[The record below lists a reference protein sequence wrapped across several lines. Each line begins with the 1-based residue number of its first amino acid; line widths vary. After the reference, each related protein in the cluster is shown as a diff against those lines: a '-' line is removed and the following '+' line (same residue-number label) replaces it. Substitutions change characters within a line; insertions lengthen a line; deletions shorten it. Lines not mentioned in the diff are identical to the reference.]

1 MNSIAIVCVV
11 NPALEDYTP
20 FLETMKEES
29 TLSMVVVGVAR
40 FLARRRI
47 FYHQQ
52 ERGRRDRWVNDFRD
66 FGDDVSKF

>member
-1 MNSIAIVCVV
+1 MKWKWIYGVGALVNTLAIGCVV
-11 NPALEDYTP
+11 NPALEDYTL

-40 FLARRRI
+40 FLARRKI

-52 ERGRRDRWVNDFRD
+52 ESGRRDR
-66 FGDDVSKF
+66 